1 MTDILFDAELGVEAF
16 PALGDLGNTFDAR
29 LLSGASVLLLLLLAP
44 KFADN
49 RGGGCTDLAFELLV
63 APRLLLL
70 SSVTALRFSI
80 EDLADSSPVLE
91 P

>member
-29 LLSGASVLLLLLLAP
+29 LLSGASVLLLLLAP

-63 APRLLLL
+63 TPRLLLL